1 MDQKRQRLERLQAE
15 LTEQELPAELSGEP
29 KRPPTEEERRALV
42 EQRIQEAIKEGL
54 FDDLPGKGKPLI
66 FDDNPYLEPG
76 QDLAFGLLKNNN
88 FAPEWIERDK
98 EIRRELKAARE
109 RLRLAWH
116 NSLTEQ
122 ARQKA
127 LRRFVES
134 LDKLNRKIDDFN
146 LIVPII
152 SCQRPRL
159 RLEAEISMLQQEVA
173 AETNRSK

>member
-1 MDQKRQRLERLQAE
+1 MKD
-15 LTEQELPAELSGEP
+15 
-29 KRPPTEEERRALV
+29 
-42 EQRIQEAIKEGL
+42 GL

-76 QDLAFGLLKNNN
+76 QDLAFDLLKNND

-98 EIRRELKAARE
+98 EIRRELKAARK
-109 RLRLAWH
+109 RLRLAWQH
-116 NSLTEQ
+116 SSTEP
-122 ARQKA
+122 ARRKA
-127 LRRFVES
+127 RERFAES

-159 RLEAEISMLQQEVA
+159 RLEDEISRLEQEVA
-173 AETNRSK
+173 EEPNRIK